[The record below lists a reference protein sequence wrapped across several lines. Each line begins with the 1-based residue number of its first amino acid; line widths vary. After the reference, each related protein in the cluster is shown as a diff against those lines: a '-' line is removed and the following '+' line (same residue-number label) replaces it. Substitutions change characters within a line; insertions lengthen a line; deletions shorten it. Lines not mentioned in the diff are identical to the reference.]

1 MAVWVPLCSLCI
13 ASRRRRLAISTGL
26 VINII
31 LIILIL
37 VIIILVIIIVIDS
50 RRRSSSSSSSII
62 IGIHIHVTSA
72 CLSADRRQGEQLFA
86 SRERIADI
94 DSVAVTAAAAATVLP
109 RRH

>member
-31 LIILIL
+31 LIILII
-37 VIIILVIIIVIDS
+37 VIIILIIVIDS

>member
-37 VIIILVIIIVIDS
+37 VIIIILIVIDS